1 MGFETV
7 KEEAEKLG
15 VRVTGSE
22 VVGLL
27 PLEAMLKAGW
37 FYIEKQNEGLS
48 STGRQG
54 KTTGVPQKEL
64 IEIAIRS
71 MGLGDLA
78 PFNPEEKFIEYMV
91 AEKDVNLSGM
101 TCRDFADVLSTD
113 SPAPGGGS
121 AAALMGALGAS
132 LDAMVANLTVKNRK
146 CRGDWDL
153 MLEIAPEAQL
163 LKDNLLNAIDDD
175 TAAFNAWMDA
185 ARHGGAE
192 NAARGFYR

>member
-1 MGFETV
+1 MNLTNISVTPLHMGFETV

-113 SPAPGGGS
+113 SPAPGGWLCRSAYGS
-121 AAALMGALGAS
+121 PGGFTGRDGSKPDSKKQKMQGRLGSHAG
-132 LDAMVANLTVKNRK
+132 NR
-146 CRGDWDL
+146 
-153 MLEIAPEAQL
+153 P
-163 LKDNLLNAIDDD
+163 
-175 TAAFNAWMDA
+175 
-185 ARHGGAE
+185 
-192 NAARGFYR
+192 